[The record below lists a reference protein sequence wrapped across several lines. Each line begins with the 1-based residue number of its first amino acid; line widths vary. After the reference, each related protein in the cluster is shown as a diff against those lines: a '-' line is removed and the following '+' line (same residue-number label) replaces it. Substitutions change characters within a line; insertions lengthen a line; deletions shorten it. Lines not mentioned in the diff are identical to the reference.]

1 MGISFVETSPSFKII
16 YNDIIKIMEEI
27 KTMKLNP
34 KIYKQLTGEPFET
47 QVVNGKTVEF
57 HLMDGTP
64 FLFQYASRGRFAVW
78 TSDGVNYKVLIEST
92 YFQSLKNFYEPEI
105 NEIWLGFLTRV
116 SQISKKMNLI
126 FIVPTILLYIGVAA
140 LATAYFP
147 NQMWPILVS
156 LIALVVISNVF
167 QSKIMNRRV
176 QRENQETQN
185 IIRQKMGVENFDQL
199 VVAQEEHYKKYFN
212 FEVEPDENQNSEDS
226 K

>member
-1 MGISFVETSPSFKII
+1 
-16 YNDIIKIMEEI
+16 
-27 KTMKLNP
+27 MKLNP
-34 KIYKQLTGEPFET
+34 KVYKQLTGEPFET

-78 TSDGVNYKVLIEST
+78 TSDGINYKVLIEST
-92 YFQSLKNFYEPEI
+92 YYQALKNFYEPEV
-105 NEIWLGFLTRV
+105 NEIWLGFLVKV

-167 QSKIMNRRV
+167 QSKFMNRLV
-176 QRENQETQN
+176 QRENQNTQN
-185 IIRQKMGVENFDQL
+185 VIRQQMGTENFDQL
-199 VVAQEEHYKKYFN
+199 VIAQEEHYKNYFN
-212 FEVEPDENQNSEDS
+212 FEVEPDTETPSDSTDETQIED
-226 K
+226 KK

>member
-1 MGISFVETSPSFKII
+1 
-16 YNDIIKIMEEI
+16 
-27 KTMKLNP
+27 MKLNP

-57 HLMDGTP
+57 HYMDGTP

-92 YFQSLKNFYEPEI
+92 YYQGLKNFYEPEI
-105 NEIWLGFLTRV
+105 NEIWLGFLVKV

-140 LATAYFP
+140 LATSFFP

-156 LIALVVISNVF
+156 LIGLVVISNVF
-167 QSKIMNRRV
+167 QSRFMNRLV
-176 QRENQETQN
+176 QRENQNTQN
-185 IIRQKMGVENFDQL
+185 VIRQQMGTENFDQL
-199 VVAQEEHYKKYFN
+199 VIAQEEHYKNYFN
-212 FEVEPDENQNSEDS
+212 FEVEPDAETPLDSTDDTQIED
-226 K
+226 KK